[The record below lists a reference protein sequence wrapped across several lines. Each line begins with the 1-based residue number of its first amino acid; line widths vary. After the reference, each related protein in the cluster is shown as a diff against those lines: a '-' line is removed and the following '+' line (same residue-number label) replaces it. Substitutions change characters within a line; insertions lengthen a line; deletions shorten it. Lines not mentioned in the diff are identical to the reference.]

1 MEITYIGHSG
11 FLMEWENC
19 YWLFDYYTGSIPV
32 LDPGKKL
39 FVFSSHKHA
48 DHFNPE
54 IFSLKDQYP
63 NIEYILSSDI
73 RLPKEYRETAAAST
87 RDRIRSVEPRGE
99 YLLQD
104 AQGHRIVLKTLRST
118 DCGVAFLLS
127 YRETTVY
134 HAGDLNH
141 WIWKG
146 EVKQVN
152 NNMTAMFEKE
162 MKELQELSIDIA
174 FVPLDPRQEE
184 WYYLG
189 IQKLLDTARVRYVFP
204 MHFWDKPEI
213 VQQFRQERGSYMNG
227 AQLMDVKEAG
237 QRWRLEDL

>member
-19 YWLFDYYTGSIPV
+19 YWLFDYYKGSIPV
-32 LDPGKKL
+32 LASEKKL

-54 IFSLKDQYP
+54 IFLLKDQYP
-63 NIEYILSSDI
+63 DVEYILSSDI
-73 RLPKEYRETAAAST
+73 RIPEEYRESGADSGKG
-87 RDRIRSVEPRGE
+87 RILSVKPRGE

-104 AQGHRIVLKTLRST
+104 GQGHRITLKTLRST

-127 YRETTVY
+127 CQGKTVY

-146 EVKQVN
+146 ETKQSN
-152 NNMTAMFEKE
+152 HNMTAMFEKE
-162 MKELQELSIDIA
+162 MEALQGLSIDIA
-174 FVPLDPRQEE
+174 FAPLDPRQEE

-189 IQKLLDTARVRYVFP
+189 LQKLLETARVRYVFP

-213 VQQFRQERGSYMNG
+213 IRQFRHERGRYMNG
-227 AQLMDVKEAG
+227 AQLMEVKEAG
-237 QRWRLEDL
+237 QKWHMEDL

>member
-19 YWLFDYYTGSIPV
+19 YWLFDYYKGSIPV
-32 LDPGKKL
+32 LAPGKKL

-73 RLPKEYRETAAAST
+73 KLPKEYREGAEASVQ
-87 RDRIRSVEPRGE
+87 DRVRSVEPRRE

-104 AQGHRIVLKTLRST
+104 AQGHPIVLKTLRST

-127 YRETTVY
+127 YLETTVY

-146 EVKQVN
+146 ETKQVN

-162 MKELQELSIDIA
+162 MMELQKLPIDIA

-189 IQKLLDTARVRYVFP
+189 LQKLLDTARVRYVFP

-213 VQQFRQERGSYMNG
+213 VQQFRQERGRYMNG
-227 AQLMDVKEAG
+227 ALLMDVKEAG
-237 QRWRLEDL
+237 QRWHLDDL